1 MINDQT
7 IQELKQAREEAEA
20 LKATAKGM
28 LEVVEKSPAYIEA
41 SDKARKAADYVLELE
56 SHIRHTALT
65 EYADTQDKHPRS
77 EIEIKLFKVVDI
89 LNDVAA
95 REWCFLNFRPALKL
109 DTKTFEKAAKDG
121 SIPTELATVS
131 EEPRVQI
138 ATKL

>member
-20 LKATAKGM
+20 LKASAKAM
-28 LEVVEKSPAYIEA
+28 LEIVEKSPAYIEA
-41 SDKARKAADYVLELE
+41 ADQARKAADYVLDLE
-56 SHIRHTALT
+56 SHIRHEALAT
-65 EYADTQDKHPRS
+65 YVDTQEKHPRP
-77 EIEIKLFKVVDI
+77 EIEIKVFKVVDI

-121 SIPTELATVS
+121 SIPAELATVS

>member
-1 MINDQT
+1 MDDLLNN
-7 IQELKQAREEAEA
+7 LKKAREELGKIKEAQKQRLDAFQQSQEWTVLQLARLGYETDIVNFEAEIKDAA
-20 LKATAKGM
+20 L
-28 LEVVEKSPAYIEA
+28 
-41 SDKARKAADYVLELE
+41 ADYA
-56 SHIRHTALT
+56 T
-65 EYADTQDKHPRS
+65 TQDKHPRS

-121 SIPTELATVS
+121 SIPAELATVS

-138 ATKL
+138 ATRL